1 MVSRLDFVGDYVYLQ
16 GNRADYGGSPW
27 SYRGLSRGSDGDDQR
42 GNHEGDQVMRA
53 PKEVDWDAVYDDRHL
68 PDITMADHIRNAG
81 PDPKISPE
89 DEKRWLRTTLQVHE
103 RKKRIDT
110 MEHGPKRTALKKQ
123 QRLEIDLLNREILI
137 THVIVR
143 APHLPFD
150 SILGPLSTPTRAT
163 HCGASLRR
171 CRPDP
176 NKKLG

>member
-1 MVSRLDFVGDYVYLQ
+1 
-16 GNRADYGGSPW
+16 
-27 SYRGLSRGSDGDDQR
+27 
-42 GNHEGDQVMRA
+42 MRA

-89 DEKRWLRTTLQVHE
+89 DDKRWLRTTLQVNA

-137 THVIVR
+137 THGRPFYSWTMPKGIL
-143 APHLPFD
+143 HLEFDPAGKVGAGKWDFENDARLEIQIYFKPF
-150 SILGPLSTPTRAT
+150 S
-163 HCGASLRR
+163 
-171 CRPDP
+171 
-176 NKKLG
+176 K